1 MDRTEASD
9 AFNAGSIPAGCIYIT
24 LIHSWKLLM
33 MSAPQFRK
41 VVNMWKD
48 YLRIVRDYIVKNC
61 KVIFPVI
68 VIVAVAMTVII
79 ALNAKDPDNVMANES
94 GTSGEEASEGDTSEA
109 VPEELSRDVVLER
122 NEDGSLYALIAT
134 YYNAHATGDVATI
147 RSICNHFD
155 ETEEIRAL
163 ELSEYIES
171 YPHIEIYTKTGP
183 EANSLVVYVYMK
195 VTFYGYEEEVPGL
208 QTFYVC
214 TNADGTL
221 YINRGE
227 VSDEALAYISE
238 VTLQDDVVE
247 LNNRI
252 TVECNELY
260 INNTQLF
267 DYMMALDESV
277 QKAIGEKLAA
287 RIQETA
293 AANVTGNEEN
303 AGEAADD
310 NQEAVET
317 GSADVVNGP
326 VYAVATTTVNVRSSD
341 SEQADR
347 IGKVAGGTKVQIL
360 EQKVNGWSKVQY
372 EAGEGYIKS
381 EFLQVAETAADGDVI
396 GSVTAT
402 TNVNIRSSAS
412 ETAEKIGIAS
422 GGDILEL
429 ISQEGD
435 WSKIRYNG
443 QVGYVKSEF
452 VQ

>member
-1 MDRTEASD
+1 
-9 AFNAGSIPAGCIYIT
+9 
-24 LIHSWKLLM
+24 
-33 MSAPQFRK
+33 
-41 VVNMWKD
+41 
-48 YLRIVRDYIVKNC
+48 
-61 KVIFPVI
+61 
-68 VIVAVAMTVII
+68 
-79 ALNAKDPDNVMANES
+79 
-94 GTSGEEASEGDTSEA
+94 
-109 VPEELSRDVVLER
+109 
-122 NEDGSLYALIAT
+122 
-134 YYNAHATGDVATI
+134 
-147 RSICNHFD
+147 
-155 ETEEIRAL
+155 
-163 ELSEYIES
+163 
-171 YPHIEIYTKTGP
+171 
-183 EANSLVVYVYMK
+183 
-195 VTFYGYEEEVPGL
+195 
-208 QTFYVC
+208 
-214 TNADGTL
+214 
-221 YINRGE
+221 
-227 VSDEALAYISE
+227 
-238 VTLQDDVVE
+238 
-247 LNNRI
+247 
-252 TVECNELY
+252 VECNELY

-422 GGDILEL
+422 GGDLLEL

>member
-1 MDRTEASD
+1 
-9 AFNAGSIPAGCIYIT
+9 
-24 LIHSWKLLM
+24 
-33 MSAPQFRK
+33 
-41 VVNMWKD
+41 
-48 YLRIVRDYIVKNC
+48 
-61 KVIFPVI
+61 
-68 VIVAVAMTVII
+68 
-79 ALNAKDPDNVMANES
+79 
-94 GTSGEEASEGDTSEA
+94 
-109 VPEELSRDVVLER
+109 
-122 NEDGSLYALIAT
+122 
-134 YYNAHATGDVATI
+134 
-147 RSICNHFD
+147 
-155 ETEEIRAL
+155 
-163 ELSEYIES
+163 
-171 YPHIEIYTKTGP
+171 
-183 EANSLVVYVYMK
+183 
-195 VTFYGYEEEVPGL
+195 
-208 QTFYVC
+208 
-214 TNADGTL
+214 
-221 YINRGE
+221 
-227 VSDEALAYISE
+227 
-238 VTLQDDVVE
+238 
-247 LNNRI
+247 
-252 TVECNELY
+252 VECNELY